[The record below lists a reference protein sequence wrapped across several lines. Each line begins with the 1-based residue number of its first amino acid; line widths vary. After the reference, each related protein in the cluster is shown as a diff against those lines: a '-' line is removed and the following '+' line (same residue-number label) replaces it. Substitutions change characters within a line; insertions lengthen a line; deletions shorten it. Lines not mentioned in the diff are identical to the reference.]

1 MLNGISFC
9 EEEAVDTSG
18 CTASRRIRTEDEMN
32 RGEDFARP
40 EDIKGVIPGAVDVAD
55 YSSVE
60 LRRAGTYA
68 NSIPKMSRARL
79 S

>member
-1 MLNGISFC
+1 V
-9 EEEAVDTSG
+9 AVLTSG

-32 RGEDFARP
+32 RGEGFARP

-55 YSSVE
+55 YSSVDFS
-60 LRRAGTYA
+60 RTCTYA

>member
-1 MLNGISFC
+1 
-9 EEEAVDTSG
+9 
-18 CTASRRIRTEDEMN
+18 MN
-32 RGEDFARP
+32 RGEAVARP

-60 LRRAGTYA
+60 FRRAGTYA